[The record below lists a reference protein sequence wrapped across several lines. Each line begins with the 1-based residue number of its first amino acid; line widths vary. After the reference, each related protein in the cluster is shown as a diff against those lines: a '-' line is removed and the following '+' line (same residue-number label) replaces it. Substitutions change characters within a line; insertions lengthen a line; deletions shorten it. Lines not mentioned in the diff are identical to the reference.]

1 MTGTMRRPSVVA
13 AMPTPFDDDEELD
26 LPAVAVLAKHLV
38 GAGCNA
44 LFVGGTTGEFPALTN
59 EERVQLIESSAEAV
73 GPERIMAHVGS
84 GRARGTAS
92 DWPGGQQRLASGTS
106 RPQTRT
112 SCPPTPTVNSIT
124 SSGSRRRP
132 GTRACGCTF
141 FRNALAMSARRILWR
156 GCSTFLTFTAPRSV
170 ARVSPP
176 SRTCTLLRPVA
187 S

>member
-13 AMPTPFDDDEELD
+13 AMPTPFDDEEELD

-84 GRARGTAS
+84 ASAGQRATGPAGNSVWRPGHRGRKPVLPARRHQLSIRLLPADLGGGRGRAPVAVHF
-92 DWPGGQQRLASGTS
+92 SGTHW
-106 RPQTRT
+106 Q
-112 SCPPTPTVNSIT
+112 
-124 SSGSRRRP
+124 
-132 GTRACGCTF
+132 
-141 FRNALAMSARRILWR
+141 
-156 GCSTFLTFTAPRSV
+156 
-170 ARVSPP
+170 
-176 SRTCTLLRPVA
+176 
-187 S
+187 